1 MQISNI
7 ILAKI
12 QEILKKKPKPKF
24 LWHNSLYEKIQ
35 FISLDDKGD
44 VGEEITY
51 DILKNKGCDVEYA
64 KGVTEATKGW
74 DVKSNGIKIEVKLA
88 TITIGSGGF
97 QHENVESQRDFDAIL
112 FIDVAPNE
120 VFLTAVKKKDI
131 NWKGKGKLHR
141 RITGAYKCDFTIKNI
156 KENKITKFNS
166 YKTGLIKTD
175 EDFYNIYKYLENV
188 DFTTK

>member
-1 MQISNI
+1 MKMSDI

-12 QEILKKKPKPKF
+12 QEIAGKKPKPKF
-24 LWHNSLYEKIQ
+24 DWLNSLYGKIQ
-35 FISLDDKGD
+35 FIPLDDKGD

-51 DILKNKGCDVEYA
+51 DILKSKGCEVEYA
-64 KGVTEATKGW
+64 KGFTEATKGW

-97 QHENVESQRDFDAIL
+97 QHENLEAQRDYDAIL

-131 NWKGKGKLHR
+131 IWKDLHR
-141 RITGAYKCDFTIKNI
+141 RVNGVYKCDFTIKNI
-156 KENKITKFNS
+156 KDCKIAKFS
-166 YKTGLIKTD
+166 AYKTGLIETD
-175 EDFYNIYKYLENV
+175 EDFYNIYKYLE
-188 DFTTK
+188 TPIIP